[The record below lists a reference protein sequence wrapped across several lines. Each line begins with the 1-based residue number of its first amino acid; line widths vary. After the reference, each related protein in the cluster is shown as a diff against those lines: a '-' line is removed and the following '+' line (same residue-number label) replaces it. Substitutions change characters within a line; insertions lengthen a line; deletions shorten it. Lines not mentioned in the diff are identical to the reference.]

1 MFFDL
6 FNGDADGIFA
16 LHQYRLSF
24 PANSTLITGVKRDI
38 CLLQQL
44 AGTQNAEIT
53 VFDVSLDSNRKEI
66 EPLLARRNCIRWFD
80 HHFAGEI
87 PAHAGLHTTIDPSP
101 TTCTSLIVNTT
112 LGESHSGWAI
122 CGACGDNLY
131 EAAGHLA
138 SKRGF
143 STKELNQLAE
153 LGKLFNYNGYGVTTD
168 DLHFHPKELYRAVA
182 PFADPL
188 AFIAQSEELAVLRD
202 GCAEDLQYATE
213 GERQKIGHHSLY
225 FFPDAPW
232 ARRISGIYSNLKAR
246 QEPDAAHVII
256 TRVGDNLRLSVR
268 APLNDRRGADTLC
281 RAFTTGG
288 GRAAAAG
295 INELPPE
302 ELSRF
307 IDAFSQT
314 WPS

>member
-16 LHQYRLSF
+16 LHQHRLSF
-24 PANSTLITGVKRDI
+24 PAISTLITGVKRDI

-44 AGTQNAEIT
+44 AGTKDAEIT
-53 VFDVSLDSNRKEI
+53 VFDVSLDSNRRGI
-66 EPLLARRNCIRWFD
+66 APLLAQGNCIRWFD
-80 HHFAGEI
+80 HHFAGKI
-87 PAHAGLHTTIDPSP
+87 PVHPRLHTIINPSP
-101 TTCTSLIVNTT
+101 TTCTSLIVNTV
-112 LGESHSGWAI
+112 LGGSHPGWAI
-122 CGACGDNLY
+122 CGAYGDNLQ
-131 EAAGHLA
+131 EPADRLAGKIGLSA
-138 SKRGF
+138 
-143 STKELNQLAE
+143 KEMSQLAE
-153 LGKLFNYNGYGVTTD
+153 LGKLFNYNGYGVTTA
-168 DLHFHPKELYRAVA
+168 DLHFHPKKLYLAIA

-188 AFIAQSEELAVLRD
+188 AFIAQSKELAVLRD
-202 GCAEDLQYATE
+202 GCAEDLQCAAE

-268 APLNDRRGADTLC
+268 APLNDSQRADTLC
-281 RAFTTGG
+281 RAFPTGG
-288 GRAAAAG
+288 GRAGAAG

-302 ELSRF
+302 ELSHF
-307 IDAFSQT
+307 IDTFSKT